1 MTNFVARAAPRSVVL
16 GLAAALASACSS
28 SSSHKPAGPTVC
40 ASATA
45 ETCTGAPAIPAGASF
60 IVSGTATYD
69 FVPATYDP
77 LLGTGTLDF
86 ANAEARPVRGADV
99 EIRQCG
105 TVLATATTNDAGG
118 YSATFTPGPTG
129 PVYAVVLAHTASP
142 PIQVQDNV
150 NCDAVWAVAQP
161 IAASTVDVHAPHGWT
176 PGAGYGPN
184 RIAAPF
190 AILDSMYTASHRLMD
205 IPRTVPFASVPLAVN
220 WSPSNS
226 PTTIGTS
233 YYDPSLRSIF
243 VLGAAGL
250 DTDEF
255 DREVIVHEWS
265 HYFED
270 NFSRSDSPGGAH
282 GFGDVLD
289 PRLAFG
295 EGYASA
301 FAAIL
306 LDQRIYA
313 DTLWSGGAL
322 DAFGWDVETAPSPT
336 DDPTPNALS
345 ELSVIRA
352 LWDFYDDVPP
362 NGIGVLEPWDSA
374 VIPLAA
380 IYDTLIG
387 PERTTKA
394 FTTLAS
400 FVWGLKQTLGN
411 DPAANAKIDAVLT
424 HYNIRSITSEFGD
437 GDPTF
442 RGTNGI
448 YTDVPD
454 FTAGTVTL
462 SKVLDGSRAWNE
474 RPQNQYYVF
483 TTTTG
488 THATVVATSNY
499 DVDLYAY
506 DFSVS
511 PSPLAVDDRP
521 YALSKTANVAF
532 NTTPGHTYVVWLNGW
547 GGISSNQPGVGTYG
561 ADVAFSN

>member
-1 MTNFVARAAPRSVVL
+1 MTIFAARAASRSVML

-28 SSSHKPAGPTVC
+28 PSSHRPPVPTSC

-45 ETCTGAPAIPAGASF
+45 ETCAGAPGIPSGAAF
-60 IVSGTATYD
+60 TVSGTATYD
-69 FVPATYDP
+69 FVPATYNP
-77 LLGTGTLDF
+77 QLETGKLDF
-86 ANAEARPVRGADV
+86 ANAEARPIRGADV

-105 TVLATATTNDAGG
+105 TVLASATTDDAGQ
-118 YSATFTPGPTG
+118 YSATFTPGTTG
-129 PVYAVVLAHTASP
+129 PVYAVVLAHTAAP
-142 PIQVQDNV
+142 PIRVQDNA

-161 IAASTVDVHAPHGWT
+161 IAAATVDLHAPHGWT
-176 PGAGYGPN
+176 GVGYGPN

-190 AILDSMYTASHRLMD
+190 AILDSMYTASHRLLD
-205 IPRTVPFASVPLAVN
+205 IPRAVPFGAAPLAVN

-233 YYDPSLRSIF
+233 FYDPSTRSIF

-270 NFSRSDSPGGAH
+270 NFSRSDSPGGSH

-289 PRLAFG
+289 PRLSFG

-313 DTLWSGGAL
+313 DTLWNGPAAL

-336 DDPTPNALS
+336 DDPSPNALS

-352 LWDFYDDVPP
+352 MWDFYDDVPP
-362 NGIGVLEPWDSA
+362 NGIGVPEAWDGA

-380 IYDTLIG
+380 IYDTLVG

-411 DPAANAKIDAVLT
+411 DPAANAKIDAVLA
-424 HYNIRSITSEFGD
+424 HYNIPSITSEFGD
-437 GDPTF
+437 GDPVF
-442 RGTNGI
+442 RGSNGI

-454 FTAGTVTL
+454 FTSSPQTP
-462 SKVLDGSRAWNE
+462 SKILDGTFAWNE

-483 TTTTG
+483 TATG

-499 DVDLYAY
+499 DVDLYAFGFQ
-506 DFSVS
+506 DS
-511 PSPLAVDDRP
+511 PLPLAVDDRS
-521 YALSKTANVAF
+521 YDVSKTANIAF
-532 NTTPGHTYVVWLNGW
+532 TTVPNHVYVVWLNGW
-547 GGISSNQPGVGTYG
+547 GGISSKQTGVGTYG
-561 ADVAFSN
+561 VNLTFSN